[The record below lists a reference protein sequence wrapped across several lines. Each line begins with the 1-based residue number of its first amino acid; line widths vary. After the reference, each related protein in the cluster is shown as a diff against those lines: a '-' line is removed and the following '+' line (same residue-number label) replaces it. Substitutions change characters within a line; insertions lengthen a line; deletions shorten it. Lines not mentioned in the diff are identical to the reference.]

1 MPKYKIRPGESFR
14 DSDGS
19 IKGGGETI
27 ELCDEMAAVHR
38 DRIEPLPEENAVEP
52 AASEASGEAPGG
64 AHRE

>member
-1 MPKYKIRPGESFR
+1 MPQYKIRPGESFR

-38 DRIEPLPEENAVEP
+38 DKIVPVPEELP
-52 AASEASGEAPGG
+52 APGDASATSG
-64 AHRE
+64 AAPAHQD